1 MPTYPLGRGA
11 GLDTIFAHCSEQA
24 SDPTVTE
31 TPCLLLASGGVDS
44 CAAAVLLRREG
55 YLPTL
60 VTLLLLPGDTPE
72 GPGPG
77 RARRAAERLDLPHRI
92 LDLREPFAREVVAP
106 FREAYLRGRTPNPCA
121 DCNGRIK
128 FHAALAVAETLLG
141 ADVPVATG
149 HYARILREGGRATLA
164 RGRDGKR
171 DQSYFLAG
179 LPSSLLSRLLFPLGD
194 LSKEDA
200 RRLAREAG
208 LEAAETPDSMELC
221 FVPGGDYRKLL
232 GPEAFREGPVV
243 DPSGRVLGTHE
254 GVGNFTRGQ
263 RKGLGVSSPEPLYV
277 REVDGGRNTVTVD
290 RREALLTHLVR
301 GGDVNVLIPEALR
314 GKTKLFGKVRSQGEP
329 GSCSLESWDGAFL
342 TVRFHQPQFA
352 PAPGQRLVLYDGQG
366 RVVAGSTLELLMPL

>member
-1 MPTYPLGRGA
+1 M
-11 GLDTIFAHCSEQA
+11 
-24 SDPTVTE
+24 TE

-55 YLPTL
+55 FRPTL

-92 LDLREPFAREVVAP
+92 LDLREPFDREVVAP

-128 FHAALAVAETLLG
+128 FRAALAAAETLLG

-164 RGRDGKR
+164 RGQDSRR

-179 LPSSLLSRLLFPLGD
+179 LPSSLLSRLFFPLGD
-194 LSKEDA
+194 LSKEEA

-208 LEAAETPDSMELC
+208 LEASETPDSMELC

-263 RKGLGVSSPEPLYV
+263 RKGLGISSPEPLYV
-277 REVDGGRNTVTVD
+277 REVDGGRNRVTVD

-329 GSCSLESWDGAFL
+329 GPCSLESWDGAFL